1 MGWYIDYHRSRE
13 LDEYSSSSI
22 KVITKGEF
30 SIWCFPS
37 PKYPHINIYEK
48 NMTTTTK
55 CARVS
60 LIAPEYLYPEDC
72 DISNWNLSI
81 NEKKIL
87 IETLQSENITGEFK
101 GAKTVWN
108 YIIYSYNFEM
118 MCSGYKYRL
127 PEDLPMP
134 NYMELK

>member
-1 MGWYIDYHRSRE
+1 MGWYMNYHRSRE
-13 LDEYSSSSI
+13 LDEYSSSPI

-48 NMTTTTK
+48 NMTTATK

-60 LIAPEYLYPEDC
+60 LITPEYLYPEDC

-81 NEKKIL
+81 DKKRIL
-87 IETLQSENITGEFK
+87 IEILQSENITGDFED
-101 GAKTVWN
+101 AKTIWD

-118 MCSGYKYRL
+118 KCSGYNCRL
-127 PEDLPMP
+127 PYNLPIP
-134 NYMELK
+134 DYMKL